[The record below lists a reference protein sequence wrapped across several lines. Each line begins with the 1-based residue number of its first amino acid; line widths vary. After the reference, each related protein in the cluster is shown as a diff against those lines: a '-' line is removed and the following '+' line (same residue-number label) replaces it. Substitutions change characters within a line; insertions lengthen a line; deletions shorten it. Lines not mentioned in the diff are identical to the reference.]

1 MAVLGHLRL
10 VRLSECVFPRR
21 QGRNELRSQTL
32 LAAHALRSLA
42 HTPLVTAR
50 LAFLLVSA
58 VKRLDA
64 RCVSLAHLDPSIA
77 TRPLNLDPMNKK

>member
-50 LAFLLVSA
+50 LAFLLENA
-58 VKRLDA
+58 VKRLA
-64 RCVSLAHLDPSIA
+64 QGVFRLHTSILLLLHAH
-77 TRPLNLDPMNKK
+77 